1 MSFFKNLVIIS
12 FMLEAKEVLKN
23 QLIMLKNIEAI
34 QKGLFSIGQ
43 IQTTC
48 HKINIDR
55 NGL

>member
-34 QKGLFSIGQ
+34 QKGLFFIGQ

>member
-1 MSFFKNLVIIS
+1 MSFLKNLVIIS

-43 IQTTC
+43 IQATC